1 MSLPTRRM
9 NDQTALRQQLRKT
22 RLALTAHMREQAAAS
37 AIEIV
42 LRHPRFQRAQRIAGY
57 IGSKGELDPTPL
69 LEQAAAMNK
78 RCYLPVL
85 HPFRHGRLWFYRWNP
100 EDRMTLNRFGIPEP
114 DVRAGGLIAARDLD
128 LVIVPLLG
136 FDNACHRI
144 GMGGGYYDRSFA
156 FTRRLRHISAP
167 FMLGFAHE
175 AQRVDELP
183 QRPWDVPMDAV
194 VTQRKLYCRPR

>member
-1 MSLPTRRM
+1 M
-9 NDQTALRQQLRKT
+9 NDQTALRQQLKKT
-22 RLALTAHMREQAAAS
+22 RLALTPRMREQAAAS

-42 LRHPRFQRAQRIAGY
+42 LRHPRFQRARRIAGY
-57 IGSKGELDPTPL
+57 IGSKGELDPKPL
-69 LEQAAAMNK
+69 LEQAVAMNK

-85 HPFRHGRLWFYRWNP
+85 HPFQHGRLWFYRWNP
-100 EDRMTLNRFGIPEP
+100 GDRMTLNRFGIPEP

-156 FTRRLRHISAP
+156 FARRLRHISAP

-175 AQRVDELP
+175 AQRVDQLP